1 MVAALGLNAEHVTL
15 VQREISAA
23 VPTTI
28 HDRAT
33 VFSDFE
39 IFNEDHDRLM
49 LASLSACREDL
60 ANLS

>member
-1 MVAALGLNAEHVTL
+1 MVAALGLNAEHVSL
-15 VQREISAA
+15 VRREFSAA

-39 IFNEDHDRLM
+39 MFNRITIAWHPQSCRRAAET
-49 LASLSACREDL
+49 SLT
-60 ANLS
+60 